1 MGYLED
7 VLTTTSIGAAFISFS
22 ASFIAYAKIMIE
34 YLEGC
39 LRKKEDSEKKFR
51 DMRNGSIIGFGAYYC
66 SIPGRYLA
74 YRDFELH

>member
-1 MGYLED
+1 M
-7 VLTTTSIGAAFISFS
+7 IG
-22 ASFIAYAKIMIE
+22 

-51 DMRNGSIIGFGAYYC
+51 DMRNRDITGFVAYYC